1 MQFPGGM
8 KDAMKQ
14 VKKMQEMM
22 EQKQQE
28 LANKRVEAAAGGGMV
43 KVVANGKEEIVDIQI
58 AKEVVNPD
66 DVEMLEDLIL
76 AAIKEAQ
83 AKSKELAQREMAGLM
98 GQLGLP
104 NIPGLGF

>member
-8 KDAMKQ
+8 KEAMKQ
-14 VKKMQEMM
+14 VKKMQELM

-28 LANKRVEAAAGGGMV
+28 LAAKRVEASSGGGMV
-43 KVVANGKEEIVDIQI
+43 KVIANGREEIVDIELS
-58 AKEVVNPD
+58 KEVVNPD
-66 DVEMLEDLIL
+66 DIEMLEDLIL

-104 NIPGLGF
+104 NIPGLSF

>member
-8 KDAMKQ
+8 KEAMKQ
-14 VKKMQEMM
+14 VKKMQELM
-22 EQKQQE
+22 ERKQQE
-28 LANKRVEAAAGGGMV
+28 LANLWVEASSGGGMV
-43 KVVANGKEEIVDIQI
+43 KVVANGREEIVDIAI
-58 AKEVVNPD
+58 SKEVVNPD

-83 AKSKELAQREMAGLM
+83 TKSKELAQREMGGIM

-104 NIPGLGF
+104 NIPGLGL